1 MSKITVTIESFIKNK
16 IEETDSGIIEIG
28 RNDLANQ
35 FGCAP
40 SQINYVL
47 STRFT
52 PYMGYYIESK
62 RGGGGYI
69 KIVKISMEEEWF
81 GDLIIDTIG
90 ENITKNKAFSIIETF
105 VERDIVSQK
114 EAALMRA
121 AMEDTALNKISLG
134 DRNYIRADILKNMLL
149 IIMS

>member
-1 MSKITVTIESFIKNK
+1 MGKITLTIETFIKNK
-16 IEETDSGIIEIG
+16 IDETDSGVLEIG
-28 RNDLANQ
+28 RNDLANK

-52 PYMGYYIESK
+52 PYKGYYIESR

-69 KIVKISMEEEWF
+69 KIVKVSMEEEWF
-81 GDLIIDTIG
+81 GDLILETIG
-90 ENITKNKAFSIIETF
+90 EDITKNKAYSIIDTF
-105 VERDIVSQK
+105 IDRGLINNR
-114 EAALMRA
+114 EANIM
-121 AMEDTALNKISLG
+121 MSSIEDTALAKIAVE

-149 IIMS
+149 IVMR